1 MLPRNLLGAPLG
13 RADREAYCSA
23 LVEFFGSERAVG
35 QYFVTAIDR
44 ITNKSIGLLQA
55 DSIFAAR
62 ALFQSERARFGWMSQ
77 AGLVVLLLAVGLL
90 CSNLIATSAAL
101 DRESL
106 NDQSIL
112 RHGLKL
118 STGRTVRFTVALYM
132 SAISFA
138 LIVAQV
144 LIGAIWGR

>member
-1 MLPRNLLGAPLG
+1 MLPRNLMGAPLG
-13 RADREAYCSA
+13 RSDREAYCAA

-55 DSIFAAR
+55 DSIFAAL
-62 ALFQSERARFGWMSQ
+62 ALFLSERPHFGWMSQ
-77 AGLVVLLLAVGLL
+77 AGLVVLLVAVALL

-112 RHGLKL
+112 KHGLKL
-118 STGRTVRFTVALYM
+118 SVWRTVRFTVALYL

>member
-1 MLPRNLLGAPLG
+1 MLPRNLLGAPLS
-13 RADREAYCSA
+13 RSDREAYCAA

-44 ITNKSIGLLQA
+44 VTNKSIGLLQA
-55 DSIFAAR
+55 DSIFAAL
-62 ALFQSERARFGWMSQ
+62 ALFLSERPHYGWMSQ
-77 AGLVVLLLAVGLL
+77 AGLVVLLMAVGLL

-112 RHGLKL
+112 KHGLKL
-118 STGRTVRFTVALYM
+118 STWRTVRFTVALYL

>member
-1 MLPRNLLGAPLG
+1 
-13 RADREAYCSA
+13 
-23 LVEFFGSERAVG
+23 
-35 QYFVTAIDR
+35 
-44 ITNKSIGLLQA
+44 
-55 DSIFAAR
+55 
-62 ALFQSERARFGWMSQ
+62 
-77 AGLVVLLLAVGLL
+77 VLLVAVALL

-101 DRESL
+101 DRQSL

-118 STGRTVRFTVALYM
+118 SIWRTVRFTVALYL